1 MFNWQPQ
8 QQYMFS
14 KITSNFSG
22 KKSTSIT
29 MIEGDKT
36 STQSFQSNLNYCK
49 QEPVRKLFKLHSI
62 FQWHFVLTLLSPL
75 EKFSTWNLRS
85 FLYGRFI

>member
-1 MFNWQPQ
+1 
-8 QQYMFS
+8 
-14 KITSNFSG
+14 
-22 KKSTSIT
+22 

-62 FQWHFVLTLLSPL
+62 FQ
-75 EKFSTWNLRS
+75 
-85 FLYGRFI
+85 